1 MRQRRGLQLDRSPRL
16 VGCGDLD
23 QVVAVFGGQL
33 EGVVLLGRDAGEA
46 PANAEVGHQGGG
58 HLPVVDRFGHEE
70 TVAAIRPRPKATSS
84 AWASTSSCHV
94 VSGCWGDG
102 AHTWSKGSPTPVS

>member
-1 MRQRRGLQLDRSPRL
+1 MRQRRGLQLDRLQGL
-16 VGCGDLD
+16 VGCGHLD
-23 QVVAVFGGQL
+23 QVVPVFGAQL
-33 EGVVLLGRDAGEA
+33 EGVVLLRRDAGES
-46 PANAEVGHQGGG
+46 PANAEVGRQDGG
-58 HLPVVDRFGHEE
+58 HLRVVDRFGHEG

-102 AHTWSKGSPTPVS
+102 AHTWSNGSPTPVS